1 MKLSIIVPVYNVEK
15 YNLYGIYC
23 DLSPK
28 ERHAS
33 ETKAA
38 MALHRRELKE
48 LFKRGRLSFKSLCR
62 AGMFYFAPRLYKR
75 IRDARTNVIK

>member
-1 MKLSIIVPVYNVEK
+1 MKLSIIIPVYNVEK

-38 MALHRRELKE
+38 MALFTAE
-48 LFKRGRLSFKSLCR
+48 S
-62 AGMFYFAPRLYKR
+62 
-75 IRDARTNVIK
+75 

>member
-1 MKLSIIVPVYNVEK
+1 MKLSIIIPVYNVEK

-33 ETKAA
+33 ETKAT
-38 MALHRRELKE
+38 MALHCRELKE
-48 LFKRGRLSFKSLCR
+48 LFKRGRLSFKSR
-62 AGMFYFAPRLYKR
+62 AEQVCFVLLQGY
-75 IRDARTNVIK
+75 IRGYVMREQM